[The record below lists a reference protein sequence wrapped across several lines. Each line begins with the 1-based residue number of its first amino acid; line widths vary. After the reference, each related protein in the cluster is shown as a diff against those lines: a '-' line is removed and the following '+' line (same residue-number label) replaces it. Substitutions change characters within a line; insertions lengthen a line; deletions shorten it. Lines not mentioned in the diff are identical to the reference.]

1 VGQGGVGRKKGER
14 RWAVAQGGRR
24 GRRWV
29 VVQDGWRRFLEKG
42 IRTRGGRN
50 KEIKNNKEN

>member
-1 VGQGGVGRKKGER
+1 
-14 RWAVAQGGRR
+14 
-24 GRRWV
+24 V